1 MQDYRSYNDVLIRI
15 RSAIDNKDGRSR
27 HPVEAQINGS
37 GSWRGQSVFE
47 FAKLDPGT

>member
-37 GSWRGQSVFE
+37 ALGEASLSSNS
-47 FAKLDPGT
+47 PN